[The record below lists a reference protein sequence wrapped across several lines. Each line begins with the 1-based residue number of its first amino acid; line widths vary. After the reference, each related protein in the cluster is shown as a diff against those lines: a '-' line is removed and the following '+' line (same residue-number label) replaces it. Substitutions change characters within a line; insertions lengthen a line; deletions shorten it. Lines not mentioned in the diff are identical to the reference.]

1 MSRALLLTLL
11 TLASTAAVGAE
22 EPAAMLM
29 RMSEAARDANY
40 QGVIVYRTQ
49 DRLETLRVVHGVRE
63 GAEIERIQTLTGAPS
78 EIVKLNG
85 RVICLLPKDRRLTL
99 DRPTP
104 KGLFPVLSE
113 ERVAQLMTMYEFEAI
128 GAARVAGRQCHGLAI
143 TPKDEL
149 RYGYRIWADAET
161 GVPLK
166 VNLVGR
172 EGRVLEQMMFTEVEF
187 PEQLPD
193 AVFDTEADQARVQSA
208 PPPRAVAVDARALP
222 EASWQFRELP
232 PGFRVAMRER
242 RLTADGGGVVDHVL
256 LTDGLT
262 AISVFSAYREA
273 SAPAFQGQ
281 SRMGAV
287 HAFGRMLGTFHITVV
302 GEAPPETVRMIGES
316 LQPPPAA
323 SEPATGPG
331 PGPGEPR

>member
-1 MSRALLLTLL
+1 LSRALLLTLL
-11 TLASTAAVGAE
+11 TLASTAAIGAE

-49 DRLETLRVVHGVRE
+49 DRLETLKVVHGVRE

-104 KGLFPVLSE
+104 KGLFPVLSK
-113 ERVAQLMTMYEFEAI
+113 ERVAQLMTMYDFEAI
-128 GAARVAGRQCHGLAI
+128 GAARVAGRQCNGLAI

-172 EGRVLEQMMFTEVEF
+172 EGRVLEQMMFTEVDF
-187 PEQLPD
+187 PQQLPD
-193 AVFDTEADQARVQSA
+193 AVFDTEADRARAASAAQPPQPQA
-208 PPPRAVAVDARALP
+208 AVDARDVP

-242 RLTADGGGVVDHVL
+242 RLTADGAGVIDHVL

-316 LQPPPAA
+316 VQPPAR
-323 SEPATGPG
+323 EPTTGPG